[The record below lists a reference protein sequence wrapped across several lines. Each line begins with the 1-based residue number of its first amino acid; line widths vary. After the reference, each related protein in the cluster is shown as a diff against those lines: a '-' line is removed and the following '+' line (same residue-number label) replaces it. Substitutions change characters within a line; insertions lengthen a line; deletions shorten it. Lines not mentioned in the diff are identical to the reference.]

1 MKRNVMIYALAGAA
15 IAVSAPAFSKPG
27 GGNGGGNGN
36 AGATVGATAGGRIGA
51 GAGSGATMGG
61 DVSTTVGSSISTR
74 GNGGTMG
81 SMSTT
86 GRGGVNATS
95 HAGSAMDMR
104 ASAQNRRDTARANSQ
119 GPAHANVNGLTHAN
133 SNSVL
138 ANAGVTT
145 LTGLAAGATVNN
157 TGGTLLGTVDSIV
170 TNKSGAVVGVNVT
183 LDSGGTVFIP
193 ATTLTMDG
201 TTVVTT
207 FVPHG

>member
-1 MKRNVMIYALAGAA
+1 MTRIMTTTVGMAALIAAVPALAQGA
-15 IAVSAPAFSKPG
+15 SGGSHG
-27 GGNGGGNGN
+27 GGMS
-36 AGATVGATAGGRIGA
+36 ATAGSHAGGGA
-51 GAGSGATMGG
+51 GMGAGMNAGPASPNGVGAGSM
-61 DVSTTVGSSISTR
+61 SS
-74 GNGGTMG
+74 GM
-81 SMSTT
+81 T
-86 GRGGVNATS
+86 GMDRATS
-95 HAGSAMDMR
+95 ATSGNTHATAGFGSAMDMR
-104 ASAQNRRDTARANSQ
+104 ASAQTRRDTARANSQ

-183 LDSGGTVFIP
+183 LDSGGTLFIP